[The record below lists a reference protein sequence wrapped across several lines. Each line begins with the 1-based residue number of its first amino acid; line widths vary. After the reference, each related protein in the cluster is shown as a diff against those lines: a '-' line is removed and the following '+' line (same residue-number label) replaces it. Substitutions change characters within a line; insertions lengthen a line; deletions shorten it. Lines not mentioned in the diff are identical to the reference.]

1 MISATKR
8 EMAQELTAWC
18 ASQGLSMTPLT
29 VGGFLATASLTP
41 TQRAWLVQFRDDYS
55 DAADPQGEG
64 DV

>member
-1 MISATKR
+1 
-8 EMAQELTAWC
+8 
-18 ASQGLSMTPLT
+18 MTPLT